1 MNKKLRAVINLALYT
16 VIYFVILFS
25 ELAVVKYFAMN
36 NRAFYDW
43 YMMNQDTGV
52 IINDVVSLIIF
63 GIIFKYTHKQSLLVH
78 CKFKKVDAK
87 AIAVLA
93 LVGLCVGLFTTALV
107 RSPFVAARIP
117 QLGDLVDAL
126 FIGSTVICFLL
137 FLIIGSIYK
146 EILFRGIYFNDLK
159 ELMPFVVAL
168 IVQGLMYG
176 VYFFF
181 TSIPL
186 IVYGLFGAVLF
197 GLIYTWFDSIWAPI
211 AVQITSTGGMWILC
225 IFKGEF
231 VRNNYYA
238 IIVLSFIAIVGGIY
252 YLLKNKSDY
261 AVKKEI
267 VNSTNKVSKGA

>member
-1 MNKKLRAVINLALYT
+1 MNKKVRALINLALYT
-16 VIYFVILFS
+16 VIYFIILFS
-25 ELAVVKYFAMN
+25 ELAAVKYFAMN

-52 IINDVVSLIIF
+52 IINDVVSLVIF
-63 GIIFKYTHKQSLLVH
+63 GLIFKFTHKESILVH

-168 IVQGLMYG
+168 ILQGLMYG

-238 IIVLSFIAIVGGIY
+238 IIVLSLIAIVGGIY

-261 AVKKEI
+261 SVKKEI
-267 VNSTNKVSKGA
+267 ASSTNKVSKGA